1 MDAGKPGIKRL
12 YLDVCVLCRPFDDQG
27 MLRIRL
33 ETDAVNL
40 ILEHV
45 RRKKYEMIMSPAHL
59 VEIGSTARYQERAEL
74 MLFLNDFAIRPAWD
88 MGTLRRRAEQLH
100 HMKFGVADAAY
111 VAFAEA
117 AGGIFITCD
126 DRLLRKCVKMETALD
141 AMSPMQ
147 FCVKEGL
154 K

>member
-1 MDAGKPGIKRL
+1 MGAEGQGIKRL

-45 RRKKYEMIMSPAHL
+45 RRKNYEMIVSPAHL
-59 VEIGSTARYQERAEL
+59 LEIDRTARDQERAEL
-74 MLFLNDFAIRPAWD
+74 MLFLSEFASRPAWD
-88 MGTLRRRAEQLH
+88 MARLRKRAEQLH
-100 HMKFGVADAAY
+100 EKRFGLADAAH

-117 AGGIFITCD
+117 AAEIFVTCD
-126 DRLLRKCVKMETALD
+126 DRLLKKCLKMETALD
-141 AMSPMQ
+141 SMSPTE
-147 FCVKEGL
+147 FCLKEGL